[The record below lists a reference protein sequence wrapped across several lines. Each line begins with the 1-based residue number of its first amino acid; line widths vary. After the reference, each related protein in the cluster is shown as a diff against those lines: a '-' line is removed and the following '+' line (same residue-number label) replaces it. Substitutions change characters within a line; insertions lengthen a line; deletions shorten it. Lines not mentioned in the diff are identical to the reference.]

1 MPGAGW
7 RRKKGAP
14 QRKTSPHRQR
24 VALDAT
30 SGSPADT
37 AGPLSAAQSSASCCH
52 LSWAVSAWLDHQ
64 VLVMCHIGLRRSVKR
79 CAFGA
84 FSPHLGTALGP
95 HSDGAAVL
103 TTARIAGAAA
113 GAAPGSPFRRYELK
127 PARGELVFAFAM
139 RRAQLAVVS
148 SNPRPA
154 VARAQCNSDGP
165 RAPDCLGP
173 GPP

>member
-1 MPGAGW
+1 M
-7 RRKKGAP
+7 
-14 QRKTSPHRQR
+14 
-24 VALDAT
+24 
-30 SGSPADT
+30 
-37 AGPLSAAQSSASCCH
+37 
-52 LSWAVSAWLDHQ
+52 
-64 VLVMCHIGLRRSVKR
+64 KR

-95 HSDGAAVL
+95 HSHGAAVV
-103 TTARIAGAAA
+103 TTARIVGAAA
-113 GAAPGSPFRRYELK
+113 GAAPGSPFRRYELRQLVALQLRLK